1 MAIDPRHF
9 VGGMGSPSSAATA
22 SELAGD
28 NVEIADV
35 GCRGEELVGFLREGL
50 SNGPA
55 KMRLTSRL
63 VRERV
68 ENAERRRAE
77 PNREP
82 WFRAGFLLDE
92 RQCRKEKFLDCI
104 FFAGLGLEP
113 YQQCLGSHV
122 DLPFL
127 WWMTGRAQNLAA
139 AAECPLA
146 SRYSLCPLTGGRSVV
161 PTDQTFLRGVDLRA
175 R

>member
-1 MAIDPRHF
+1 M
-9 VGGMGSPSSAATA
+9 A

-55 KMRLTSRL
+55 KMRLACRL

-68 ENAERRRAE
+68 DNAERRRAE

-82 WFRAGFLLDE
+82 WFRAGFLFDE
-92 RQCRKEKFLDCI
+92 RQCREKKFST
-104 FFAGLGLEP
+104 AP
-113 YQQCLGSHV
+113 S
-122 DLPFL
+122 LPD
-127 WWMTGRAQNLAA
+127 
-139 AAECPLA
+139 LA
-146 SRYSLCPLTGGRSVV
+146 SSRTSNALVAS
-161 PTDQTFLRGVDLRA
+161 F
-175 R
+175 